1 MDTVTSIL
9 LLISTTLFL
18 SYISGLIY
26 TKTKI
31 PDIVWLMALGYL
43 LGPILGFF
51 KPDMLSMESF
61 NLMILITV
69 TIFSFDTGLN
79 VNFTGFMKTAVK
91 ALILSIVSF
100 LVIMIIVGY
109 SVHYVIPDKFTLSE
123 GMLLGAMIGGL
134 GGISVTGILDR
145 LNNLIPNIK
154 KDGVLINLE
163 STLSDPIRL
172 VAVVFIIGII
182 TQDTISLESGIKDIV
197 FVIVIATMFGL
208 VIGML
213 WAEVLSLLWNRPFN
227 YMMTV
232 AALFPIYIYS
242 ENYIG
247 AGGGPLTAL
256 AFGMAITNY
265 TEIAKRFG
273 FKRKVK
279 IQKAKIREFNL
290 EITFLI
296 KALFFVYLGLKVAL
310 TFETVMLSFG
320 IVGLML
326 SARYICASLLSP
338 IIGLSIGEKVF
349 SRIIF
354 MQGITALV
362 LSQLPTLLAPEMQ
375 VKFTDL
381 SIYENLLYPVVIVT
395 LIIVSIFGPM
405 ISLRQLKEAD
415 LN

>member
-1 MDTVTSIL
+1 MDTVTSVL
-9 LLISTTLFL
+9 LLISATLFL

-51 KPDMLSMESF
+51 QPDMLSPGSF
-61 NLMILITV
+61 NLLILITV
-69 TIFSFDTGLN
+69 AIFSFDTGLN
-79 VNFTGFMKTAVK
+79 VNPMGVMKTAVK
-91 ALILSIVSF
+91 ALILSGITF
-100 LVIMIIVGY
+100 LVIMIVIGY
-109 SVHYVIPDKFTLSE
+109 SMHFVLPDKFTLSE
-123 GMLLGAMIGGL
+123 GMLLGAMVGGL

-145 LNNLIPNIK
+145 LSALIPNIK

-172 VAVVFIIGII
+172 VAVVIIIGII
-182 TQDTISLESGIKDIV
+182 TQDTMTVESGIKDIV
-197 FVIVIATMFGL
+197 FVIVIATLFGL
-208 VIGML
+208 TAGML

-232 AALFPIYIYS
+232 AALFPIYILS
-242 ENYIG
+242 DNYIG

-265 TEIAKRFG
+265 TEVAKKFG

-279 IQKAKIREFNL
+279 IHKAKIREFNL

-296 KALFFVYLGLKVAL
+296 KALFFVYLGLKVVL
-310 TFETVMLSFG
+310 TVETIMLSFG

-326 SARYICASLLSP
+326 AVRYICASLLSP
-338 IIGLSIGEKVF
+338 LIGLSPGEKVV
-349 SRIIF
+349 SRLIF

-362 LSQLPTLLAPEMQ
+362 LSQLPTLLAPELQ
-375 VKFTDL
+375 AKFTDL
-381 SIYENLLYPVVIVT
+381 TIYENLLYPVVIVT
-395 LIIVSIFGPM
+395 LIIVSIFGP
-405 ISLRQLKEAD
+405 IIALRQLEEAKV
-415 LN
+415 